1 MCLVLC
7 LQKCCMYWVVQ
18 WNWFAQMN
26 SLCNLS
32 CKWSHQVSASFLGRF
47 LSRCCFLLCIIMA
60 VEHRIAKQYKCHYC
74 CSCKNYQGKGWRVG
88 KKCLCV
94 IFFWL
99 TRRLRICGKNAFGGI
114 LQHEQQVTACCQTHS
129 DYGPP
134 KISLKLAMKNSQIH
148 CQRLPLQRK
157 YAPEVKAAKGL
168 KRCQAKVKGVNNPTW
183 TTQ

>member
-7 LQKCCMYWVVQ
+7 LQKCCMYW
-18 WNWFAQMN
+18 FAWMN
-26 SLCNLS
+26 ALCNLS

-47 LSRCCFLLCIIMA
+47 LSRCCFMLCVTMA

-94 IFFWL
+94 ILGGL

-134 KISLKLAMKNSQIH
+134 KISLKLAMKNSQI
-148 CQRLPLQRK
+148 QSTPSI
-157 YAPEVKAAKGL
+157 AKKICTGS
-168 KRCQAKVKGVNNPTW
+168 KSSQGT
-183 TTQ
+183 